1 MSVNNNSIN
10 SNLSNSSGDPGKD
23 YLSPAFFLLRK
34 YVKEK
39 RYEIQKVEREDG
51 PIVDKN
57 CFLMK
62 LVGDTLQLLTDLDAN
77 IAGFE
82 LKFKSGHKKIDEKIK
97 LIHNQRSLLRSQ
109 PNRLN
114 NNHNGQDIISSTS
127 NHHPLPDR
135 INIST
140 STDSQNTYHRYLPDD
155 ITIERLPRSPLT
167 LDQRNQSQAHN
178 HTYVRPQST
187 NVPPPPLQ
195 FSGGPPIVMR
205 LGIPKNN
212 SPNSFRVID
221 STIRP
226 FLDDRPNS
234 PRLKPDFPKTEN
246 LTQCPFC
253 PSARYFNSKSTMMRH
268 FNDDHP
274 EHLSVYNDIFSL
286 TPESYVSNSSK
297 FQIHKLKN

>member
-1 MSVNNNSIN
+1 MSGNINN
-10 SNLSNSSGDPGKD
+10 NLSNSASGDPGKD

-34 YVKEK
+34 YVREK
-39 RYEIQKVEREDG
+39 RYETQKVENEDG
-51 PIVDKN
+51 PLVDKN

-62 LVGDTLQLLTDLDAN
+62 LVGDTLQLLTDLEEN
-77 IAGFE
+77 IASFE
-82 LKFKSGHKKIDEKIK
+82 IKLKSGHKKIDEKIK

-109 PNRLN
+109 PNRIN
-114 NNHNGQDIISSTS
+114 NNHNGQDVASSTS
-127 NHHPLPDR
+127 NHHSHPDR
-135 INIST
+135 INISAVT
-140 STDSQNTYHRYLPDD
+140 NSNNIQHRFLPDD
-155 ITIERLPRSPLT
+155 ITIERVHRPTLPM
-167 LDQRNQSQAHN
+167 QRNQQQFQN
-178 HTYVRPQST
+178 HTYARPQAT

-226 FLDDRPNS
+226 FLDENPNS
-234 PRLKPDFPKTEN
+234 SKSKPDLPKTDS

-253 PSARYFNSKSTMMRH
+253 PSSRYFNSKSTMMRH

-274 EHLSVYNDIFSL
+274 EHVGVYTDIFSL

-297 FQIHKLKN
+297 LQFS